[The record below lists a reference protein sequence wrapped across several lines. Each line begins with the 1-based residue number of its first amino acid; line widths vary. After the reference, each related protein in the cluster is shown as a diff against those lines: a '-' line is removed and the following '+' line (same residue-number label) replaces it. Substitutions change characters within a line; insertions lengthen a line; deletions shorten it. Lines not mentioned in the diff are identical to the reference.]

1 MDQQACKLKSLDTL
15 TGPAAHRAAYCC
27 FCCHQI
33 NRYISRSKLVE
44 AQKAHWHE
52 VVSQQ
57 LLLLSTTAATPY
69 TTFFFQPALGVICID
84 SRCMATVLG
93 DMFMQLSFSIKA
105 PRSSLIYVCI
115 KAPKIYSVS
124 RVPVLQ
130 HRDAIQLQKHLPAG
144 TWNDILE
151 TKNYGILKLE
161 LKRFI
166 FLWGLLVW
174 QVANHVLYN
183 VFCLLRFGMLWELHA
198 LLAWMNGK
206 CWNNCVTLLSGVS
219 GQRILSCGFQGSMT
233 HIASRCFYLIAPS
246 LSFLLSPIHRSSYK
260 VGERSSEC
268 P

>member
-1 MDQQACKLKSLDTL
+1 M
-15 TGPAAHRAAYCC
+15 
-27 FCCHQI
+27 
-33 NRYISRSKLVE
+33 
-44 AQKAHWHE
+44 
-52 VVSQQ
+52 SQQ

-69 TTFFFQPALGVICID
+69 TAFFFSSQWASTGGDLHWQQVYGHSAGGYVHAGFFLNK
-84 SRCMATVLG
+84 SSTVLINLC
-93 DMFMQLSFSIKA
+93 MHKSSI
-105 PRSSLIYVCI
+105 
-115 KAPKIYSVS
+115 S

-130 HRDAIQLQKHLPAG
+130 HRYAVQLHKHLPAG

-161 LKRFI
+161 LKRFL

-219 GQRILSCGFQGSMT
+219 GHRILSCGVWHTLRLTVSTQ
-233 HIASRCFYLIAPS
+233 S
-246 LSFLLSPIHRSSYK
+246 LCLSPIHRSSYK
-260 VGERSSEC
+260 SRKAQQWMPIRYLHPLSRLCHIKSPDPTGERKGVKGKHLRGEVFLCTLGNVFMGLFLKNSL
-268 P
+268 PFNTVHW